1 MLLKVKRVMHACA
14 LWAYARGARAASSTG
29 DDHGAASAL
38 LFPAARGSCCCA
50 LAKAV
55 IFSRST
61 LKKRNHAACRGL
73 CTFPSSPFARFTF
86 PSLQKF
92 TFFWFT
98 LLRLVAAGRLDP
110 GCLPLSSAYVVPTHT
125 HARNSAREEGCCARL
140 AFTAAHAKAAAR
152 NAGS

>member
-1 MLLKVKRVMHACA
+1 MPGTVHIPLIPFCPV
-14 LWAYARGARAASSTG
+14 Y
-29 DDHGAASAL
+29 
-38 LFPAARGSCCCA
+38 FPIIAEIY
-50 LAKAV
+50 L
-55 IFSRST
+55 
-61 LKKRNHAACRGL
+61 
-73 CTFPSSPFARFTF
+73 
-86 PSLQKF
+86 
-92 TFFWFT
+92 FWFT